1 MSNFLSKLRV
11 SRVFLLSV
19 LFITFIIFIVVTIF
33 SSFIYNNSRLQLIE
47 SLYIQAQT
55 INKLLP
61 EIENG
66 INFDDYANDL
76 ALSDSRFN
84 ELRVTIIDNNWT
96 VIGDSLVS
104 YDELTD
110 LEKHSPETRIE
121 IQNAL
126 NNPYGTARRLSDTT
140 GIDLIYVAIVRDKED
155 LSKGLVRVALPFD
168 IYESFFNFFIYP
180 FLILFIMVV
189 ISSSFLSLNVEN
201 NLRRDLDVLL
211 RNTRQAI
218 KGKNIKTLENIGD
231 KQLDTLSDAVRQ
243 ISQRLNDEIGQA
255 IEQRTEFGTVLDSIN
270 QGVIIFNKNFKVR
283 FANDI
288 ALEMFGKH
296 VFFLGDKITAKK
308 LQPINKLLKKVKKIS
323 SDEIEFSLKQNNE
336 NKHFLLSASKM
347 DSTNEYILVIN
358 DISSLRKLEDLR
370 KNLISDISHEIKTP
384 VSVIRAGSETLYSGN
399 IKDPKTTAKF
409 AKSILDNSERLSEM
423 INDLLELEKIEFAGL
438 VLKKEKIIPY
448 KEVNKILST
457 IDTLLIEKNIIVNNS
472 INKDLILKTDRE
484 SFRTIFSNLL
494 NNAIKYSPN
503 KTKIDFISKTD
514 KNYVTISIKD
524 YGYGIDKNNIK
535 RIFERFY
542 RTSKARAH
550 TKGTGLGLALVKQ
563 LSQRIGANVHVES
576 IINEG
581 SEFFVSFD
589 HK

>member
-218 KGKNIKTLENIGD
+218 KGKNIKTLENSGD

>member
-19 LFITFIIFIVVTIF
+19 SFITFIIFIVVTIF

-126 NNPYGTARRLSDTT
+126 NNPYGTARRLSNTT

-218 KGKNIKTLENIGD
+218 KGKNIKTLENSGD

-283 FANDI
+283 FTNDI

>member
-19 LFITFIIFIVVTIF
+19 SFITFIIFIVVTIF

>member
-19 LFITFIIFIVVTIF
+19 SFITFIIFIVVTIF

-211 RNTRQAI
+211 KNTRQAI
-218 KGKNIKTLENIGD
+218 KGKNIKTLENSGD

-283 FANDI
+283 FTNDI

-399 IKDPKTTAKF
+399 IKDPKTTTKF
-409 AKSILDNSERLSEM
+409 AKSILDNSERLTEM
-423 INDLLELEKIEFAGL
+423 IDDLLELEKIEFAGL

-457 IDTLLIEKNIIVNNS
+457 IDTLLIKKNIIVNNS
-472 INKDLILKTDRE
+472 INKDLILRTDRE

>member
-19 LFITFIIFIVVTIF
+19 SFITFIIFIVVTIF

-283 FANDI
+283 FTNDI

>member
-19 LFITFIIFIVVTIF
+19 SFITFIIFIVVTIF

-126 NNPYGTARRLSDTT
+126 NNPYGTARRLSNTT

-180 FLILFIMVV
+180 FLMLFIMVV

-283 FANDI
+283 FTNDI

>member
-19 LFITFIIFIVVTIF
+19 SFITFIIFIVVTIF

-126 NNPYGTARRLSDTT
+126 NNPYGTARRLSNTT

-283 FANDI
+283 FTNDI

>member
-19 LFITFIIFIVVTIF
+19 SFITFIIFIVVTIF

-155 LSKGLVRVALPFD
+155 LSKGLIRVALPFD

-409 AKSILDNSERLSEM
+409 AKSILDNSERLTEM
-423 INDLLELEKIEFAGL
+423 VDDLLELEKIEFAGL

>member
-19 LFITFIIFIVVTIF
+19 SFITFIIFIVVTIF

-211 RNTRQAI
+211 KNTRQAI
-218 KGKNIKTLENIGD
+218 KGKNIKTLENSGD

-283 FANDI
+283 FTNDI

-409 AKSILDNSERLSEM
+409 AKSILDNSERLTEM
-423 INDLLELEKIEFAGL
+423 IDDLLELEKIEFAGL

-576 IINEG
+576 TINEG